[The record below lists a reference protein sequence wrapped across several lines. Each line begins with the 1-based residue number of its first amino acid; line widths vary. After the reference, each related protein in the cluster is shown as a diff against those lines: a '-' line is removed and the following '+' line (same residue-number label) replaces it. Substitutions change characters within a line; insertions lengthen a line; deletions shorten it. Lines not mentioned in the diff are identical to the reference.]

1 MANNALHQDTKGVI
15 ELLEE
20 AVHLLRLA
28 PASTLACY
36 YVGSLPLVLAVLYF
50 WADMSRSAFAADHLA
65 AAAMGVAV
73 TLVWMK
79 SWHAVFTR
87 QLLAQLCGEEP
98 PQWTLRR
105 TARLVTVQ
113 AAIQPWG
120 LIALPLAAV
129 TVVFLPRIYAFFQ
142 NVGAFGDGDPQATP
156 AATFGLAWRQA
167 KVWPGQ
173 NTSVHLMMLPLVL
186 VVLVNLGIAVLV
198 PAFLLK
204 TLLGVDTVFSRG
216 GFRTMNT
223 TFLAILLGLA
233 YVCVDPVMKAFYTL
247 RCFYGRSLRTG
258 QDLRAELKTL
268 AGARKGLTAVLLSAL
283 AVFAAANTSAS
294 EKRGQATFSREKVA
308 CPLFSCP
315 LFSLATVDG
324 GVGSGEPAAPAAA
337 PAVTPEELS
346 ESIDEVITRREYTW
360 RMPRDERSAEG
371 AKSFFTSIADAFR
384 AMRDKLRDWL
394 QSDDEKQQPMPR
406 YQPRGF
412 DPTAV
417 GWLSIVQPLIY
428 ILLAVVV
435 VLLIG
440 LVLLAWLKRRVQPAE
455 AKADKS
461 AQARPDLE
469 DEDVTADDLPEQGWL
484 DLAAE
489 MLAKGD
495 RRLALRALYLASLA
509 MLAERELI
517 RIAKHKSNRDYHDE
531 LARRRH
537 ALGPIVD
544 AFGQNVRFFEDA
556 WYGMHDV
563 TESIVRAF
571 ATNHERIQSVAGT

>member
-1 MANNALHQDTKGVI
+1 MANHAPHQDEKGVI

-28 PASTLACY
+28 PAATLACY

-65 AAAMGVAV
+65 VAAMGVAV
-73 TLVWMK
+73 ALVWMK
-79 SWHAVFTR
+79 AWHAMFMR

-105 TARLVTVQ
+105 ILRLVTVQ

-129 TVVFLPRIYAFFQ
+129 TVVLFPRIYALFQ
-142 NVGAFGDGDPQATP
+142 NVAAFGDGEPQATP

-173 NTSVHLMMLPLVL
+173 NVSVHLMMIPLVL
-186 VVLVNLGIAVLV
+186 VVLVNLGVAVLV

-204 TLLGVDTVFSRG
+204 TLLGVETVFSRG
-216 GFRTMNT
+216 GFSTMNT
-223 TFLAILLGLA
+223 TFLAILFGLT

-247 RCFYGRSLRTG
+247 RCFYGRSLQTG

-268 AGARKGLTAVLLSAL
+268 SGARQGLLAMLVAGVVVVSA
-283 AVFAAANTSAS
+283 AGTSA
-294 EKRGQATFSREKVA
+294 RAA
-308 CPLFSCP
+308 
-315 LFSLATVDG
+315 
-324 GVGSGEPAAPAAA
+324 EPAAPTVA
-337 PAVTPEELS
+337 PEELS

-360 RMPRDERSAEG
+360 RMPRDQRADDE
-371 AKSFFTSIADAFR
+371 KSFLTSIRDTFR
-384 AMRDKLRDWL
+384 AMGDKLSEWL
-394 QSDDEKQQPMPR
+394 KSDDKQEEPAKPS
-406 YQPRGF
+406 PSRGF
-412 DPTAV
+412 DPTGMGGVLAI
-417 GWLSIVQPLIY
+417 LQPLAY
-428 ILLAVVV
+428 VLLAVVV
-435 VLLIG
+435 ALLIG
-440 LVLLAWLKRRVQPAE
+440 LVLLAWHKRQAQPADE
-455 AKADKS
+455 KSEKS
-461 AQARPDLE
+461 ADARPDLE
-469 DEDVTADDLPEQGWL
+469 DEDVTADELPEQGWL
-484 DLAAE
+484 DLAGE

-509 MLAERELI
+509 MLAEREMI
-517 RIAKHKSNRDYHDE
+517 RVAKHKSNRDYYTE

-537 ALGPIVD
+537 AIGPLVD

-563 TESIVRAF
+563 TELIVRAF
-571 ATNHERIQSVAGT
+571 ATNHERIQSVAGA